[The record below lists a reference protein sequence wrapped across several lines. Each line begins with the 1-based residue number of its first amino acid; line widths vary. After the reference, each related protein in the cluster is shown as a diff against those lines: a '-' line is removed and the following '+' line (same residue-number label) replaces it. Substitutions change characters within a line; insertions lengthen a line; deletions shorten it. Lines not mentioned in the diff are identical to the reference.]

1 MKRKKSARSLIHPA
15 QLIGWIVFCE
25 LVGVMGAWF
34 TAPAILTWYATLTK
48 PVFNP
53 PNWIFGP
60 VWTTLYAMM
69 GIAAY
74 RIWRIGVEKSAA
86 RNAIVLFF
94 IHMLFNA
101 IWSPIFFGAHNI
113 PLAFADISLTWIT
126 LIFVIFRFAVWDR
139 LSAYLLLPY
148 LAWVSFA
155 SVLNYNLWLLNP

>member
-1 MKRKKSARSLIHPA
+1 MKRRKSIDLRIHPV
-15 QLIGWIVFCE
+15 QLIGWMVFCE

-34 TAPAILTWYATLTK
+34 TAPAILMWYPTLTK

-60 VWTTLYAMM
+60 VWITLYALM

-74 RIWRIGVEKSAA
+74 RIWRIGVAKPAA
-86 RNAIVLFF
+86 RSATVFF
-94 IHMLFNA
+94 LIHLLFNA
-101 IWSPIFFGAHNI
+101 VWSVIFFGKQNI
-113 PLAFADISLTWIT
+113 PLAFVDISLMWIT
-126 LIFVIFRFAVWDR
+126 LIFVIFRFAVWDT

-155 SVLNYNLWLLNP
+155 TVLNYHFWLLNP